1 MAFQTNFK
9 KLRIGV
15 FLIPRGLIIAIS
27 VGIIG
32 GIIFGLIFIDFKNPN
47 ELNFVQGSSL
57 TILTEKTDFKKGEI
71 IKIRIINSGST
82 PITFS
87 DASFGLRITGLDGR
101 VLYSPISAQVI
112 SVLELKEEQIF
123 EWDQI
128 KNDGDSIL
136 EGTYKITSSGLDEDG
151 KTIKKSI
158 TINIFK

>member
-1 MAFQTNFK
+1 
-9 KLRIGV
+9 
-15 FLIPRGLIIAIS
+15 LIPRGLIIAIS
-27 VGIIG
+27 AGIIG
-32 GIIFGLIFIDFKNPN
+32 SVIFGLIFIDFKNPN

-71 IKIRIINSGST
+71 IKIRIINSGTT

-112 SVLELKEEQIF
+112 SVLEPKAERIF

-128 KNDGDSIL
+128 KNDGDFIL

>member
-1 MAFQTNFK
+1 M
-9 KLRIGV
+9 
-15 FLIPRGLIIAIS
+15 IPRGLIIAIS

-101 VLYSPISAQVI
+101 ILYSPISAQVI
-112 SVLELKEEQIF
+112 SVLELKEERIF

-151 KTIKKSI
+151 QTIKKSI
-158 TINIFK
+158 AINIFK

>member
-1 MAFQTNFK
+1 M
-9 KLRIGV
+9 
-15 FLIPRGLIIAIS
+15 IPRGLIIAIS

-71 IKIRIINSGST
+71 IKIRIINSGTT

-158 TINIFK
+158 AINIFK

>member
-1 MAFQTNFK
+1 
-9 KLRIGV
+9 
-15 FLIPRGLIIAIS
+15 LIPRGLIIAIS
-27 VGIIG
+27 VGVIG

-47 ELNFVQGSSL
+47 ELNFVEGSSL

-71 IKIRIINSGST
+71 IKIRIINSGSI

-136 EGTYKITSSGLDEDG
+136 EGTYKIISSGLDEDG

>member
-1 MAFQTNFK
+1 M
-9 KLRIGV
+9 
-15 FLIPRGLIIAIS
+15 IPRGLIIAIS
-27 VGIIG
+27 VGITG
-32 GIIFGLIFIDFKNPN
+32 GVIFGLIFIDFKSPN

-71 IKIRIINSGST
+71 IKIRIINSGTT

-112 SVLELKEEQIF
+112 SVLEPKAERIF

-128 KNDGDSIL
+128 KNDGDFIL